1 MSDSTSDLS
10 LRGEFVAGQELHSRL
25 EASSLSTTDAA
36 YQRDV
41 RAALAHF
48 ETAADLVHRVALF
61 SVNEIVEDINTT
73 DMRFLLV
80 ESYQGD
86 LTLRLVGGDRVQI
99 LKTAKSY
106 FEQFLFNCDTH
117 DILRAEDKTRL
128 ERIKDGAVTQGGDPA
143 SARAQKIAQFQ
154 REKAIKA
161 KIEVNTILPP
171 SSFVCHAFRPPPLSY
186 LSPPLNQELER
197 HLSQTDTRSAPY
209 SSAEFGEVD
218 DADREFVLTLID
230 LHVLRTLDHLTS
242 VAQEEVMLE
251 EMHRMRE
258 RAGDA
263 GGERVDLARDAA
275 RLDAGLRGGRADG
288 PLLSKEGKVSWGL
301 RFLEA

>member
-128 ERIKDGAVTQGGDPA
+128 ERIKDGAVTRGGDPA

-161 KIEVNTILPP
+161 KI
-171 SSFVCHAFRPPPLSY
+171 
-186 LSPPLNQELER
+186 
-197 HLSQTDTRSAPY
+197 
-209 SSAEFGEVD
+209 EVD